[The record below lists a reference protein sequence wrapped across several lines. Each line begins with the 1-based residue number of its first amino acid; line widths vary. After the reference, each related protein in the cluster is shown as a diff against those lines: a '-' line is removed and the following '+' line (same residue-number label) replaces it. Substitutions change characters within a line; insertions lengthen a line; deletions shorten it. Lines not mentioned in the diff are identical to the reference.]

1 MTLNV
6 IKTESSRK
14 SSILILSGQKP
25 CNRIHD
31 CFKALKQ
38 KDTMLRDKLNEN
50 VARITW
56 PLRNV
61 LYFLSAYGFF
71 VNLFNWFNPKEK
83 IKK

>member
-25 CNRIHD
+25 CTRIQD

-38 KDTMLRDKLNEN
+38 MDTMLRDKLNEN
-50 VARITW
+50 VARITAW

-61 LYFLSAYGFF
+61 PYFLSAY
-71 VNLFNWFNPKEK
+71 VL
-83 IKK
+83 I